1 MDYIQHIRSIAGS
14 QPLILTAASMIVI
27 DDEGRVLLQHRT
39 DTNTW
44 GLPGGFME
52 LGESIEEAARRELKE
67 ETGLTVHGMELFDV
81 FSGKEFYFQ
90 YPNGDEVYN
99 VIVSFVTKEVSGDIL
114 IDHESHDVRYF
125 SFDELPEQMIPT
137 TRKMI
142 ERYKREQ
149 GDRDEEAK

>member
-1 MDYIQHIRSIAGS
+1 MDYIQHIRSIVGS
-14 QPLILTAASMIVI
+14 QPLILTAASIIVI
-27 DDEGRVLLQHRT
+27 DDDERVLLQHRT

-52 LGESIEEAARRELKE
+52 LGESVEEAARRELKE
-67 ETGLTVHGMELFDV
+67 ETGLTLHEMELFAV
-81 FSGKEFYFQ
+81 FSGEEFYFQ

-99 VIVSFVTKEVSGDIL
+99 VIVSFVAKEVSGTIL

-125 SFDELPEQMIPT
+125 SFDALPEQMIPT

-142 ERYKREQ
+142 ERYQREQ